1 MNINGVEF
9 DVAKCLHNI
18 AMEYA
23 KRDLDQYI
31 SEGRIRLCDVT
42 GCLDYMFNSYVQA
55 FGYLSKKDSGYIK
68 SLLEHA

>member
-23 KRDLDQYI
+23 KRDLDRCI
-31 SEGRIRLCDVT
+31 SEDRIRLCDVT
-42 GCLDYMFNSYVQA
+42 GCLDYMFSSYAQA
-55 FGYLSKKDSGYIK
+55 FGYLSKKDSEYIK

>member
-23 KRDLDQYI
+23 KRDLDQCI

-42 GCLDYMFNSYVQA
+42 GCLDCMFGSYVQA